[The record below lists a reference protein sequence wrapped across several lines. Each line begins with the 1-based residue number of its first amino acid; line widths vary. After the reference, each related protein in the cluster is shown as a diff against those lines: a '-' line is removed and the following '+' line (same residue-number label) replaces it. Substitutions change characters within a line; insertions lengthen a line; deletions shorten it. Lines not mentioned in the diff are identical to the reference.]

1 MIFNLL
7 LDLKIN
13 LNLNFNLIKFNMN
26 STIQKLMVENNSFL
40 LNAIVIGSKFFE
52 KIFLN
57 IFAVPLMILYFYG
70 PEFLNTGFWNGR
82 SALDICAR
90 STGLSPDFWA
100 EVPGKCELVVYE
112 KFVNFCHVCASF
124 IWSLWFSL
132 CVYRLLVTGCS
143 VFMRILT
150 GMFVGNFER
159 IENLDDKIVEKY
171 HIGCSSTT
179 ACSHRQNLT
188 TPLTPPR
195 QGIRNRVSLNPRM
208 ASDPVE

>member
-1 MIFNLL
+1 
-7 LDLKIN
+7 
-13 LNLNFNLIKFNMN
+13 MN
-26 STIQKLMVENNSFL
+26 STIQRLMVENNSFL

-100 EVPGKCELVVYE
+100 QVPGKCELVVYE

-150 GMFVGNFER
+150 RMFVGNLER
-159 IENLDDKIVEKY
+159 IEDLDEKINGK
-171 HIGCSSTT
+171 HIDCSNSRNSTT
-179 ACSHRQNLT
+179 DCSNRPNSNRNST
-188 TPLTPPR
+188 APLTPPR
-195 QGIRNRVSLNPRM
+195 QRIRNRVSLIPSM